1 MTLAKKHYC
10 IYESMYLAA
19 TKNPN
24 LTYMGFGRTVL
35 DIRCRLMENQP
46 RQLLCDAGDGTE
58 KTIKISL
65 MNYDTEH
72 LLEKQLP
79 AIEASFPLFVL
90 VSGK

>member
-1 MTLAKKHYC
+1 
-10 IYESMYLAA
+10 MYLTA

-24 LTYMGFGRTVL
+24 LTDTGFGRTVL

-46 RQLLCDAGDGTE
+46 CQLLCDAGDGTG

-79 AIEASFPLFVL
+79 VIEAWLPFFVL
-90 VSGK
+90 VS